1 MKKISAILLSLAMLL
16 SLCACKKTVAA
27 EPATPDTS
35 VPSNDMSIVD
45 SSVAPEEADSSA
57 DASLQTTEPVE
68 PEPEPAPEPAA
79 QDAVP
84 VLSIERTEGEKTAS
98 DGTVLLTHACD
109 KVTVSIPGNE
119 AAQAAIQADLD
130 ALAQSFTDGL
140 EKMTDEAQYIYEQSN
155 TDSSAGIQDYM
166 YTFSDELSVTI
177 ARCDERVISLV
188 ISEVG
193 YSGGAHGWDSRYTR
207 NYDAQTGQR
216 LAFADLGGDAFV
228 SAGKEAVLS
237 QAAAMQAE
245 QETFFEGYEGYI
257 DEVFQDG
264 TSTAEEVYG
273 EGMGDDII
281 QPTFYFNDEGVVFIS
296 GEYVM
301 QPYVAGIIE
310 FTVPYEE
317 LSGVLPE
324 AYAK

>member
-1 MKKISAILLSLAMLL
+1 MKKIIAILLSLTMVL
-16 SLCACKKTVAA
+16 SLCACKKTVTA
-27 EPATPDTS
+27 EPSTSDTS
-35 VPSNDMSIVD
+35 TDVSIAD

-57 DASLQTTEPVE
+57 DASMQTTEPVE
-68 PEPEPAPEPAA
+68 AEPEPVA

-84 VLSIERTEGEKTAS
+84 VLSMEHTEGEETAP
-98 DGTVLLTHACD
+98 DGTVVMTHACD

-119 AAQAAIQADLD
+119 EAQAAIQADLD
-130 ALAQSFTDGL
+130 ALAQNFEQTVENLTQDALS
-140 EKMTDEAQYIYEQSN
+140 IYEPSMV
-155 TDSSAGIQDYM
+155 DSSTGTLGYM
-166 YTFSDELSVTI
+166 YTFSDKQSVTI

-207 NYDAQTGQR
+207 NYDTQTGQR
-216 LAFADLGGDAFV
+216 LTFADLGGDAFV

-245 QETFFEGYEGYI
+245 REIFSEGYEGYI

-264 TSTAEEVYG
+264 TSTAEELYG

-310 FTVPYEE
+310 FTIPYEE
-317 LSGVLPE
+317 LSGVMPE

>member
-1 MKKISAILLSLAMLL
+1 MKKIIAILLSLTMVL
-16 SLCACKKTVAA
+16 SLCACKKTVTT
-27 EPATPDTS
+27 EPSASDTS
-35 VPSNDMSIVD
+35 TDVSIAD

-57 DASLQTTEPVE
+57 DASVQTTEPVE
-68 PEPEPAPEPAA
+68 AEPEPVA

-84 VLSIERTEGEKTAS
+84 VLSMERTEGEETAP
-98 DGTVLLTHACD
+98 DGTVVMTHACD

-119 AAQAAIQADLD
+119 EAQAAIQADLD
-130 ALAQSFTDGL
+130 ALAQNFEQTVENLTQDALS
-140 EKMTDEAQYIYEQSN
+140 IYEPSMV
-155 TDSSAGIQDYM
+155 DSSTGTLGYM
-166 YTFSDELSVTI
+166 YTFSDKQSVTI

-207 NYDAQTGQR
+207 NYDTQTGQR
-216 LAFADLGGDAFV
+216 LTFADLGGDAFV

-245 QETFFEGYEGYI
+245 REIFSEGYEGYI

-264 TSTAEEVYG
+264 TSTAEELYG

-310 FTVPYEE
+310 FTIPYEE
-317 LSGVLPE
+317 LSGVMPE